1 MSNALTLIT
10 GDINA
15 TRDDF
20 MTLLADRSIKFEQ
33 EAGFAIQILGNNSYA
48 LTTAA
53 SNRPSLINAVK
64 NIAAIGIS
72 LNPAKKQAYLVPR
85 GGAIC
90 LDISYMGLMDLAIA
104 SGSIMWGQAELV
116 RENDAFKRNGLGREP
131 THEFEPFSK
140 SRGAIV
146 GVYVVVKL
154 HNGDFL
160 TTTMEIDE
168 VLSIRDRSEAW
179 KAFAAKKTKS
189 CPWSTD
195 EGEMIKKT
203 VIKRASKTWPTT
215 ERLDQAIHYLNTD
228 GGEGLRDINAP
239 PEGQVDVNP
248 LIARA
253 LQTKTDAEALK
264 FWKEN
269 NSAVANQPADHKK
282 LKEVVAGHRARMAAD
297 DAARTVDMA
306 KSAPAVPSAASEPPD
321 FAPMTDAE
329 IEAADLARTVQA

>member
-15 TRDDF
+15 TKDEF
-20 MTLLADRSIKFEQ
+20 MTLLADRSILFEQ

-48 LTTAA
+48 LSTAA
-53 SNRPSLINAVK
+53 SNRTSVVNAVK

-90 LDISYMGLMDLAIA
+90 LDISYMGLIDLAIA
-104 SGSIMWGQAELV
+104 SGSIVWAQAELV
-116 RENDAFKRNGLGREP
+116 RENDGFKLNGMGNAP
-131 THEFEPFSK
+131 SHEFDPFGK
-140 SRGAIV
+140 NRGPIV
-146 GVYVVVKL
+146 GVYVTVKL

-160 TTTMEIDE
+160 TTTMDIDE

-203 VIKRASKTWPTT
+203 VIKRAYKTWPKTP
-215 ERLDQAIHYLNTD
+215 RLDTAIHYLNTE
-228 GGEGLRDINAP
+228 GGEGLKDINERPDSA
-239 PEGQVDVNP
+239 VDVNP

-253 LQTKTDAEALK
+253 LATKTDADALK

-269 NSAVANQPADHKK
+269 NSAVVNQPADHKK
-282 LKEVVAGHRARMAAD
+282 LKEAVAGHRARMAAD
-297 DAARTVDMA
+297 DAARTVEMA
-306 KSAPAVPSAASEPPD
+306 KSAPTVPVHPAPANDAPPVAD
-321 FAPMTDAE
+321 DDA
-329 IEAADLARTVQA
+329 DYQRSMQGVM